1 MRIRRD
7 TYDLTGAAIT
17 KEIVHGITSLNAT
30 RAAAADLAR
39 LTQGQWGIES
49 VHWSVT
55 PLTQKTRT
63 PATRGMTPRSWPPYL
78 LNIVISLLHLADIT
92 EITRTIQRI
101 TRDRTRA
108 LLLLPL

>member
-49 VHWSVT
+49 VHWLRDTAYAEDQNTSYAGNGHRVM
-55 PLTQKTRT
+55 
-63 PATRGMTPRSWPPYL
+63 ATLR
-78 LNIVISLLHLADIT
+78 
-92 EITRTIQRI
+92 
-101 TRDRTRA
+101 
-108 LLLLPL
+108 